1 MSVVYDGPLP
11 PGRAPSKKARAPA
24 TVSVAE
30 PPPVPA
36 PASSSAAVG
45 ASVDYR
51 ASTAPAVSRSAA
63 PSRPLPRS
71 VTTQPQRA
79 AANGRAAAIEG
90 SAASS
95 SGGRR
100 FPALQRA
107 LSDRLPGQQSAP
119 PAAGGRAIAE
129 DIEELSGPALTTFIP
144 SLNAYVKA
152 KIGKTGEV
160 ILACSYRALTGNRHH
175 VRVTTCCCEVEFV
188 LPYCRLE
195 STSKP

>member
-30 PPPVPA
+30 PPSVPVPA
-36 PASSSAAVG
+36 PSSAAAG
-45 ASVDYR
+45 ASVDYDGPLPPAKSASR
-51 ASTAPAVSRSAA
+51 AAPAVPRSAA

-71 VTTQPQRA
+71 VTAQPQRA
-79 AANGRAAAIEG
+79 AANGRAAVNEG
-90 SAASS
+90 SVATSS
-95 SGGRR
+95 SARR

-107 LSDRLPGQQSAP
+107 ISDRLPGQQSAP
-119 PAAGGRAIAE
+119 PAAGSRAIAE

-160 ILACSYRALTGNRHH
+160 IRA
-175 VRVTTCCCEVEFV
+175 CCCEPVIGNPHCV
-188 LPYCRLE
+188 RMASCCCG
-195 STSKP
+195 S